1 MNTLVEKDPRLKTS
15 LLTEDLL
22 SYIINKII
30 SSIHPEKIIL
40 FGSYAK
46 GYANQDSDL
55 DLLVINDSPQVNQ
68 EVRREIDRILTGR
81 RFGLDV
87 IVRRPEEV
95 AENLKDGN
103 PFYLYHIFKEGKVLY
118 ERKP

>member
-1 MNTLVEKDPRLKTS
+1 METLVERDPQLKTS
-15 LLTEDLL
+15 YITENLLN
-22 SYIINKII
+22 YIISKIV

-46 GYANQDSDL
+46 GHALPDSDL
-55 DLLVINDSPQVNQ
+55 DLLVINDSPQGNQ

-81 RFGLDV
+81 RFGIDV
-87 IVRRPEEV
+87 IVRKPSEV

-103 PFYLYHIFKEGKVLY
+103 PFYIYHIFKEGKILY
-118 ERKP
+118 ERIS